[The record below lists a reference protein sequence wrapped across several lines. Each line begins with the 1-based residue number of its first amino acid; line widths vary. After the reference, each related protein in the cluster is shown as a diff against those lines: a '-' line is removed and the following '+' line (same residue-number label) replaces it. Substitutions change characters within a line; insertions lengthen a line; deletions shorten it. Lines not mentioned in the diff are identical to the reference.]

1 MISKQGDIQFK
12 NFIVN
17 SLTIEH
23 SSHGRSR
30 NAVMHTLLA
39 CSKEQTEKR
48 GKPFTFV
55 MPKIS

>member
-1 MISKQGDIQFK
+1 MISKQGNIQFK

-39 CSKEQTEKR
+39 RTKEQVEKR
-48 GKPFTFV
+48 SKPFTFI
-55 MPKIS
+55 MPKIP